1 MCSARIFAPLAVLI
15 LLSACAAQTPQPEPR
30 AAPYFAPV
38 HRAASPDL
46 YPGETRAVRRLVN
59 KWADHYDIP
68 RSLLHRVIQ
77 RESDYRADARNGPYY
92 GMM

>member
-30 AAPYFAPV
+30 AAPSFAPV